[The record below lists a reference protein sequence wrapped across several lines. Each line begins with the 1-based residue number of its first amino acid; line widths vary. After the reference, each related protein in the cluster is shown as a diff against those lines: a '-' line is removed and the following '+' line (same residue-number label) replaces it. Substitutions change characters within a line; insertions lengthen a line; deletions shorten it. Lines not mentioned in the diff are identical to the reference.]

1 MKFMPTKKEW
11 KWVIGIV
18 LGAIATGILVGAIV
32 SGRLKSLF

>member
-18 LGAIATGILVGAIV
+18 IAAITAGVLIGALA
-32 SGRLKSLF
+32 SLRMR